1 MPSSCC
7 CLRVFFSISLFVFLI
22 SSLCV
27 QDVHCHVTFLA
38 GRPWSKHG
46 LIGRP
51 KRSERFLVGVSEGE
65 DGSSSKIPQR
75 WFSQKLNHFDP
86 TDGRTWK
93 QVSLPFVFL
102 HFVSFFTVSFRGS
115 SWTGLFT
122 RKEGLSLFNWEAK
135 EKQILFGYKK
145 VKWLQ
150 TTLETSTHYLFWLS
164 IDSTEKVIQQSKS
177 LNDVKFKSHETLL
190 FRNQV
195 SNPWLLFFIVS
206 LFCTSFVSYHDFLNC
221 YDRDLSVSSLKY
233 LSSEQA
239 LADFANFISHF
250 QSLHPHLASVPWVS
264 FGGSYSGSLSAWMR
278 LKYPHLIHSAVASS
292 APLLAVINFK
302 EYLGVVRDSLGSECD
317 ALIDQATRS
326 VNKLLKDSMTGWK
339 TLTHLFNLCEPL
351 DGNNQNDVANFMQAL
366 AGNFEGVVQYNKD
379 NRDFEGSKA
388 TNITI
393 DVVCSVMKNESFG
406 EEIHRYAH
414 VNKLLL
420 HAYEQKCLD
429 YTYSSMI
436 ETLSNTSWTS
446 DAASG
451 GRQWT
456 YQTCTEFGFFQSSDL
471 KEQPFGQE
479 FPVRYG
485 CVSL

>member
-150 TTLETSTHYLFWLS
+150 TTLETSTHYLF
-164 IDSTEKVIQQSKS
+164 
-177 LNDVKFKSHETLL
+177 
-190 FRNQV
+190 
-195 SNPWLLFFIVS
+195 
-206 LFCTSFVSYHDFLNC
+206 
-221 YDRDLSVSSLKY
+221 
-233 LSSEQA
+233 
-239 LADFANFISHF
+239 
-250 QSLHPHLASVPWVS
+250 
-264 FGGSYSGSLSAWMR
+264 
-278 LKYPHLIHSAVASS
+278 
-292 APLLAVINFK
+292 
-302 EYLGVVRDSLGSECD
+302 
-317 ALIDQATRS
+317 
-326 VNKLLKDSMTGWK
+326 
-339 TLTHLFNLCEPL
+339 
-351 DGNNQNDVANFMQAL
+351 
-366 AGNFEGVVQYNKD
+366 
-379 NRDFEGSKA
+379 
-388 TNITI
+388 
-393 DVVCSVMKNESFG
+393 
-406 EEIHRYAH
+406 
-414 VNKLLL
+414 
-420 HAYEQKCLD
+420 
-429 YTYSSMI
+429 
-436 ETLSNTSWTS
+436 
-446 DAASG
+446 
-451 GRQWT
+451 
-456 YQTCTEFGFFQSSDL
+456 
-471 KEQPFGQE
+471 
-479 FPVRYG
+479 
-485 CVSL
+485 